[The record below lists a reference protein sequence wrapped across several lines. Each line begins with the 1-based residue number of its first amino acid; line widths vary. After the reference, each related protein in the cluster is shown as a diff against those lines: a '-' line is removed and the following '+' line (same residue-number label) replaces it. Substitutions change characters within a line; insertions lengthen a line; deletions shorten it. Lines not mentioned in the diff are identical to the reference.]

1 MEKRYSQ
8 VPDRRLV
15 ERCRSGDQDAWH
27 ALIDRYQRLV
37 YSVPRRMRLSDEDCA
52 DVFQSTWQALIQS
65 LDRIESIE
73 SLPKWLAVTASRI
86 ASRTVR
92 ISARTVQAPSDAG
105 LTLGEVVASEES
117 SAESNAVVAV
127 EAELVRQC
135 FQRLSTECQTLLGE
149 LIVKDDS
156 SYKAA
161 TERLGMPMGAIG
173 PTRRRCLEKL
183 RKLLIESGFFDSS
196 VSE

>member
-1 MEKRYSQ
+1 METRYSQ
-8 VPDRRLV
+8 VPDRRLI
-15 ERCRSGDQDAWH
+15 ERCRSGDQGAWH

-52 DVFQSTWQALIQS
+52 DVFQSTWQAFVQS

-86 ASRTVR
+86 ASRTLRV
-92 ISARTVQAPSDAG
+92 SSRTVQAPADAG
-105 LTLGEVVASEES
+105 LTLEEIIASEEATAEANAVIA
-117 SAESNAVVAV
+117 AESEMVWQSF
-127 EAELVRQC
+127 RM
-135 FQRLSTECQTLLGE
+135 LSADCQTLLGE
-149 LIVKDDS
+149 LIVKDES
-156 SYKAA
+156 SYRDA
-161 TERLGMPMGAIG
+161 TDKLGMPMGAIG

-183 RKLLIESGFFDSS
+183 RKLLVESGFFDSG